1 MIGQCHRGIDSNM
14 SLEFPP
20 GRRPAWL
27 NERGELLLEKLPLDS
42 TLARA
47 ITGDKRECREAVR
60 TLGVIQ
66 QSGRVEAGIYLMGLL
81 AGAPDDWEWRT
92 AIVEALHGFDT
103 EGCARLLFSELRAVK
118 GSNTTRRYRDAV
130 LKTLAAL
137 PTDST
142 RAGFMAMLEDP
153 TCSQRTRE
161 KVHCILGGDDFRWEP
176 TGFSDR

>member
-1 MIGQCHRGIDSNM
+1 MD
-14 SLEFPP
+14 LELPP

-27 NERGELLLEKLPLDS
+27 SERGELLPQKLPLDP

-47 ITGDKRECREAVR
+47 TSGDKGECREAVR
-60 TLGVIQ
+60 VLGMMQ
-66 QSGRVEAGIYLMGLL
+66 RSGRVEAGIYLMGLL
-81 AGAPDDWEWRT
+81 AAAPDDWEWRT

-103 EGCARLLFSELRAVK
+103 EGCARLLFGELRAVK

-137 PTDST
+137 PAEST
-142 RAGFMAMLEDP
+142 RAGFMEMLEDP

-161 KVHCILGGDDFRWEP
+161 KVRCILDGADLRWEP
-176 TGFSDR
+176 TGFGDR